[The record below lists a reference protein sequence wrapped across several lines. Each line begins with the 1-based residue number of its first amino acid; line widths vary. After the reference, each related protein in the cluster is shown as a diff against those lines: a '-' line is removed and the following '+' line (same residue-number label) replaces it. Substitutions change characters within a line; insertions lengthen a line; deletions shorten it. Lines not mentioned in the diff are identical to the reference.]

1 MNTQIYMMNWFLL
14 FRLFLFVMGQVMWRD
29 SSWVNLVSLPLSEK
43 DKYLLVYLKH
53 ITYPQLM
60 CINNNIHFR
69 QATRKIDT
77 KSGRNL
83 VGMSHMCE
91 QNIFEGTSSSS
102 KSELLLVSLHYINDD
117 KMSSSSLQKYITS
130 IKSSFVVFL
139 IYYKYTLQCMGTI
152 QDLHDNMQDWVVR
165 LVTRSRKSYK
175 CNVSEVTSHL
185 TLSHS
190 PYTHYFIRKS

>member
-1 MNTQIYMMNWFLL
+1 MWWIRKYIWWTDSFY
-14 FRLFLFVMGQVMWRD
+14 FVFFVCNGSSNVTWQY
-29 SSWVNLVSLPLSEK
+29 SWVNLVSLPLSEK

-102 KSELLLVSLHYINDD
+102 KSELLLVSLHYINMMI
-117 KMSSSSLQKYITS
+117 KCLRLLSKSTLLVLKALLSCFPYITCTVHTS
-130 IKSSFVVFL
+130 VHGDHTGL
-139 IYYKYTLQCMGTI
+139 TWQ
-152 QDLHDNMQDWVVR
+152 HAR
-165 LVTRSRKSYK
+165 LGGETGDSK
-175 CNVSEVTSHL
+175 
-185 TLSHS
+185 
-190 PYTHYFIRKS
+190 

>member
-1 MNTQIYMMNWFLL
+1 MCTFLLCYLRFNPAFLTVLLTERSTLHRQHWTYKMEFKLNGKYLLICVMNTQIYDELIPFISSL
-14 FRLFLFVMGQVMWRD
+14 LFVMGQVMWRD

-69 QATRKIDT
+69 QPTRKIDT

-130 IKSSFVVFL
+130 IKSSFVVFP
-139 IYYKYTLQCMGTI
+139 IYYMYTLQCMGTI
-152 QDLHDNMQDWVVR
+152 
-165 LVTRSRKSYK
+165 
-175 CNVSEVTSHL
+175 
-185 TLSHS
+185 
-190 PYTHYFIRKS
+190 